1 METLRKGSNEYII
14 SRINSTIS
22 ALVYDKVQMRKAYNY
37 YNGILDRDQYK
48 HIEETYGISCPT
60 NIEFIPLTK
69 KHIDALVGELQG
81 QPINRKISCKDS
93 ATLSNI
99 FRDKQKYVLDNVRK
113 KYMQDLYYKVYK
125 TFVDS
130 NIIPPRDLI
139 SEKYIEEL
147 SSDLDKNYISEYE
160 MAAQNIIT
168 WVIQSRDIN
177 LINKVIA
184 LFRDLLIT
192 GTCYYRMLPSINKT
206 NINLEVLSPLDTFV
220 EKNPNS
226 NYLKDC
232 SRCCIRYYLTKDQIL
247 SKYGSELSAS
257 DKDKLMNG
265 SGTSSESYSSD
276 NTYIVRSNYP
286 VGASE
291 DPANESTGILGGLEV
306 CPNNYNPR
314 TYAGSNYLTVYEV
327 EFIETDKDGVEHR
340 YSGVKIEG
348 DIYIIREKDLYV
360 SRSRDNKNKCQLS
373 VNGMFFS
380 IRQDQ
385 PFSLI
390 LATAT
395 LQDKYNLM
403 YFYRDNLIATS
414 GTKGDWI
421 DVSMIPEWMG
431 ATPEERLIKWISY
444 KKGMGVAPFNSV
456 SEDNDRPPLNTTF
469 GGFDDTVSANSIQAI
484 QLAIESIEQ
493 TVSNITGVSRE
504 KLNAIEQK
512 DAVNNVKV
520 GIEQSTIITKHYFA
534 SINSVIQEIFVDAL
548 NLAKQVYPNGISG
561 EIILGNRL
569 HSIFTADPKYY
580 TTTDFDVHI
589 LDGQNAVK
597 NLETVKQLTIE
608 MIKAQM
614 VDVETAIEVAT
625 GDSLTEIK
633 QRIIESNKKLK
644 EETSSIQQ
652 LQQQAQQLQQANQ
665 EAQQQI
671 QQLQQE
677 LQKAQ
682 QQLQSSNSEQEKLKL
697 EWYKAQSENKFKEQ
711 KVKNED
717 RKIDVELAQM
727 FDNNPNNNE
736 LNYSK

>member
-1 METLRKGSNEYII
+1 MKRIWQTL
-14 SRINSTIS
+14 
-22 ALVYDKVQMRKAYNY
+22 Q
-37 YNGILDRDQYK
+37 
-48 HIEETYGISCPT
+48 
-60 NIEFIPLTK
+60 
-69 KHIDALVGELQG
+69 
-81 QPINRKISCKDS
+81 
-93 ATLSNI
+93 
-99 FRDKQKYVLDNVRK
+99 
-113 KYMQDLYYKVYK
+113 
-125 TFVDS
+125 
-130 NIIPPRDLI
+130 
-139 SEKYIEEL
+139 
-147 SSDLDKNYISEYE
+147 
-160 MAAQNIIT
+160 
-168 WVIQSRDIN
+168 
-177 LINKVIA
+177 
-184 LFRDLLIT
+184 
-192 GTCYYRMLPSINKT
+192 
-206 NINLEVLSPLDTFV
+206 
-220 EKNPNS
+220 
-226 NYLKDC
+226 
-232 SRCCIRYYLTKDQIL
+232 
-247 SKYGSELSAS
+247 
-257 DKDKLMNG
+257 
-265 SGTSSESYSSD
+265 
-276 NTYIVRSNYP
+276 
-286 VGASE
+286 
-291 DPANESTGILGGLEV
+291 
-306 CPNNYNPR
+306 
-314 TYAGSNYLTVYEV
+314 
-327 EFIETDKDGVEHR
+327 
-340 YSGVKIEG
+340 
-348 DIYIIREKDLYV
+348 
-360 SRSRDNKNKCQLS
+360 

-421 DVSMIPEWMG
+421 DISMIPEWMG
-431 ATPEERLIKWISY
+431 ATPEERLIRWISY

-456 SEDNDRPPLNTTF
+456 SEDNDRPLLNTTF

-504 KLNAIEQK
+504 KLNA
-512 DAVNNVKV
+512 
-520 GIEQSTIITKHYFA
+520 IEQSTIITKHYFA

-589 LDGQNAVK
+589 LDGQDAVK

-644 EETSSIQQ
+644 EETSGIQQ

-711 KVKNED
+711 KAKNED

>member
-232 SRCCIRYYLTKDQIL
+232 SRCCIRYYFTKDQIL

-291 DPANESTGILGGLEV
+291 DPANESTGILGGL
-306 CPNNYNPR
+306 C
-314 TYAGSNYLTVYEV
+314 A
-327 EFIETDKDGVEHR
+327 
-340 YSGVKIEG
+340 
-348 DIYIIREKDLYV
+348 YI
-360 SRSRDNKNKCQLS
+360 
-373 VNGMFFS
+373 
-380 IRQDQ
+380 
-385 PFSLI
+385 
-390 LATAT
+390 A
-395 LQDKYNLM
+395 
-403 YFYRDNLIATS
+403 
-414 GTKGDWI
+414 
-421 DVSMIPEWMG
+421 MG
-431 ATPEERLIKWISY
+431 
-444 KKGMGVAPFNSV
+444 
-456 SEDNDRPPLNTTF
+456 
-469 GGFDDTVSANSIQAI
+469 
-484 QLAIESIEQ
+484 QLAYAYVQVIAMVQ
-493 TVSNITGVSRE
+493 NIFTLSFCFSSGRETGVSSI
-504 KLNAIEQK
+504 LFSSGLIS
-512 DAVNNVKV
+512 
-520 GIEQSTIITKHYFA
+520 STGLFS
-534 SINSVIQEIFVDAL
+534 SIG
-548 NLAKQVYPNGISG
+548 K
-561 EIILGNRL
+561 
-569 HSIFTADPKYY
+569 
-580 TTTDFDVHI
+580 
-589 LDGQNAVK
+589 
-597 NLETVKQLTIE
+597 
-608 MIKAQM
+608 
-614 VDVETAIEVAT
+614 
-625 GDSLTEIK
+625 
-633 QRIIESNKKLK
+633 
-644 EETSSIQQ
+644 TSSIGF
-652 LQQQAQQLQQANQ
+652 
-665 EAQQQI
+665 
-671 QQLQQE
+671 
-677 LQKAQ
+677 
-682 QQLQSSNSEQEKLKL
+682 SFRGSN
-697 EWYKAQSENKFKEQ
+697 
-711 KVKNED
+711 
-717 RKIDVELAQM
+717 LA
-727 FDNNPNNNE
+727 F
-736 LNYSK
+736 LSFLA